1 MKILFA
7 GGGTAGHINPAIA
20 VAGYIRERHP
30 DAQLTYIGTKRG
42 MESRLV
48 PAAGIEFH
56 TIDVEGFQRKL
67 SLTNIKRNISAASKL
82 LSASSHAK
90 KLLLELKPDV
100 VMGTGGYVSG
110 PVLREA
116 YKLGIKCCI
125 HEQNA
130 FAGKANKMLAP
141 HMDTVML
148 AMPEAEKYF
157 ECQYK
162 PVITGNP
169 VRESVINMKKDEA
182 RKKLGLDSRPMILS
196 FGGSLGARRI
206 NEAVS
211 DVIAW
216 HWQSGKYQHYHA
228 TGKYGVEL
236 MPRLLKEKG
245 VDLNAENVHITEYID
260 NMDVLL
266 AAADLVICRSGAITI
281 SELQAQGK
289 PAVLIPSPN
298 VAENH
303 QYFNAMT
310 LVDKGAAE
318 LIEEK
323 DLTAEKVVGTVKRLI
338 EDPEKLREM
347 SKASHASAILDTNE
361 RIYRVI
367 MDLYTESQN
376 TDK

>member
-1 MKILFA
+1 MMKILFA
-7 GGGTAGHINPAIA
+7 GGGTAGHINPALA
-20 VAGYIRERHP
+20 VAGYIRSRHP
-30 DAQLTYIGTKRG
+30 EAELYYIGTERG
-42 MESRLV
+42 LESKLV
-48 PAAGIEFH
+48 PEAGIDFY

-82 LSASSHAK
+82 LSASKNAR

-116 YKLGIKCCI
+116 HKLGIKCCI

-141 HMDTVML
+141 DMDAVML

-157 ECQYK
+157 KLKK
-162 PVITGNP
+162 PAVITGNP
-169 VRESVINMKKDEA
+169 VRESVINMTKAQA
-182 RKKLGLDSRPMILS
+182 RRTLGIDSRPMILS

-206 NEAVS
+206 NEAAA
-211 DVIAW
+211 DIMQW
-216 HWQSGKYQHYHA
+216 HSGTGKYQHFHA
-228 TGKYGVEL
+228 TGKYGTQL
-236 MPRLLKEKG
+236 MPNLLAERG
-245 VDLNAENVHITEYID
+245 VDASNPDLHITEYIS

-266 AAADLVICRSGAITI
+266 AAADLVICRSGAITV
-281 SELQAQGK
+281 SELAVQGK
-289 PAVLIPSPN
+289 PSVLIPSPN

-310 LVDKGAAE
+310 LASKGAAR

-323 DLTAEKVVGTVKRLI
+323 NLNRDSIVSAVSEILENPTEL
-338 EDPEKLREM
+338 EQM
-347 SKASHASAILDTNE
+347 SSSARKCAIIDTNE

-367 MDLYTESQN
+367 MELYLS
-376 TDK
+376 KA

>member
-1 MKILFA
+1 MRILFA
-7 GGGTAGHINPAIA
+7 GGGTAGHINPALA
-20 VAGYIRERHP
+20 VAGYIKSRHP
-30 DAQLTYIGTKRG
+30 EAELFYIGTKRG
-42 MESRLV
+42 LESKLV
-48 PAAGIEFH
+48 PEAGVDFY

-67 SLTNIKRNISAASKL
+67 SLTNIKRNISAAGKL
-82 LSASSHAK
+82 MSASKNAR

-116 YKLGIKCCI
+116 HKRGIKCCI

-141 HMDTVML
+141 NMDAVML

-157 ECQYK
+157 K
-162 PVITGNP
+162 LKKHAVVTGNP
-169 VRESVINMKKDEA
+169 VRESVINMDKSEA
-182 RKKLGLDSRPMILS
+182 RRKLGIDSRPMILS

-206 NEAVS
+206 NEAAA
-211 DVIAW
+211 DIMQW
-216 HWQSGKYQHYHA
+216 HAGSCKYQHFHA

-236 MPRLLKEKG
+236 MPQLLAERN
-245 VDLNAENVHITEYID
+245 VDMSNPDLHITEYIS

-266 AAADLVICRSGAITI
+266 AAADLVICRAGAITI
-281 SELQAQGK
+281 SELAVQGK
-289 PAVLIPSPN
+289 PSVLIPSPN

-310 LVDKGAAE
+310 LVSKGAAR
-318 LIEEK
+318 LVEEK
-323 DLTAEKVVGTVKRLI
+323 DLNKDSIVSAVSEILENPDELER
-338 EDPEKLREM
+338 M
-347 SKASHASAILDTNE
+347 SKAARQSAIIDTNE

-367 MDLYTESQN
+367 MELYLS
-376 TDK
+376 K

>member
-7 GGGTAGHINPAIA
+7 GGGTAGHINPALA
-20 VAGYIRERHP
+20 VAGYIKSRHP
-30 DAQLTYIGTKRG
+30 QAELCYIGTKRG
-42 MESRLV
+42 LESKLV
-48 PAAGIEFH
+48 PEAGIDFY

-82 LSASSHAK
+82 MSASKNAR

-116 YKLGIKCCI
+116 HKLGIKCCI

-141 HMDTVML
+141 DMDAVML

-157 ECQYK
+157 K
-162 PVITGNP
+162 LKKHAVVTGNP
-169 VRESVINMKKDEA
+169 VRESVINMNKEDA
-182 RKKLGLDSRPMILS
+182 RRQLGIDNRPMILS

-206 NEAVS
+206 NEAAA
-211 DVIAW
+211 DLMKW
-216 HWQSGKYQHYHA
+216 HVGSGKYQHFHA

-236 MPRLLKEKG
+236 MPRYLRDRC
-245 VDLNAENVHITEYID
+245 VDMTSPDLHITEYIS

-266 AAADLVICRSGAITI
+266 AAADLVICRSGAITV
-281 SELQAQGK
+281 SELAVQGK
-289 PAVLIPSPN
+289 PSVLIPSPN

-310 LVDKGAAE
+310 LVSKGAAE

-323 DLTAEKVVGTVKRLI
+323 DLNSETVVNMVKDILENPKRL
-338 EDPEKLREM
+338 ERM
-347 SKASHASAILDTNE
+347 SKSAHASAIIDTNE

-367 MDLYTESQN
+367 MELYLS
-376 TDK
+376 K